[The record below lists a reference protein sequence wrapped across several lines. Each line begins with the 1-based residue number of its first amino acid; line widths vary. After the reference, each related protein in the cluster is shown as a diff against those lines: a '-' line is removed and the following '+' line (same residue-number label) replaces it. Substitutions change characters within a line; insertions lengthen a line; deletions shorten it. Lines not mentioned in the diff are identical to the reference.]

1 MAWLLR
7 KPPLPCHRGGGNH
20 LAGWGGG
27 VGVPAHI
34 YIYISVCVIEG
45 IQLLTISWLADIVPF
60 PDRRSLDNRAASL
73 PNPQGWGMDGW
84 NTEFVREWGIAP

>member
-1 MAWLLR
+1 MYV
-7 KPPLPCHRGGGNH
+7 CMY
-20 LAGWGGG
+20 
-27 VGVPAHI
+27 VYI

-84 NTEFVREWGIAP
+84 NTEFVREWGIAPLSYGSFNGEHDYQWL